1 MIRHLRHDEIDKAA
15 WDAGLEHSAAPWW
28 YGRSWVLDAACPGW
42 EALVDEV
49 SGARMAL
56 PWRSRFGIRYLYQPF
71 LLQRIGVFG
80 GDAAPFLAAIPKA
93 FRYADIYLNAGEVYG
108 TDPHVRLS
116 EQQNFELDLRS
127 PIELLRAGYS
137 VNLRR
142 NLRRPGA
149 EVLRLEE
156 GADVERVLA
165 FLEGSEQ
172 FKRWGIDPVRIACM
186 ERLMRG
192 AMAHGEGRP
201 YLMWSGGSV
210 LAAAFLVEWSGRLI
224 FLKGLASAA
233 GREARAMHHLLDRVI
248 ARHAG
253 RPLVLDLAGSNDADL
268 ARFYSGFGA
277 QRTVY
282 LRAVI
287 NRLPPLVRN
296 LKS

>member
-15 WDAGLEHSAAPWW
+15 WDARLERCAVRWW

-42 EALVDEV
+42 EALVDEG
-49 SGARMAL
+49 SGAQMAL

-80 GDAAPFLAAIPKA
+80 GGPAPFLAAVPKS
-93 FRYADIYLNAGEVYG
+93 FRYADIYCNAGAF
-108 TDPHVRLS
+108 TASDALTRIT
-116 EQQNFELDLRS
+116 EQQNLELDLG
-127 PIELLRAGYS
+127 PPVEVLRAGYGE
-137 VNLRR
+137 NLRR

-149 EVLRLEE
+149 EGLRFEE
-156 GADVERVLA
+156 GADVEVVIA
-165 FLEGSEQ
+165 FLKGSEQ
-172 FKRWGIDPVRIACM
+172 FRRWGIDPVRVACM

-201 YLMWSGGSV
+201 FVMWHGDV
-210 LAAAFLVEWSGRLI
+210 PVAAAFLVEWGGRLI
-224 FLKGLASAA
+224 FLKGLANGA
-233 GREARAMHHLLDRVI
+233 GRAMRAMHHLLDRVI
-248 ARHAG
+248 SLHAG

-268 ARFYSGFGA
+268 ARFYGGFGA
-277 QRTVY
+277 HRTVY

-296 LKS
+296 LKP